1 MPQGTERVNA
11 REVVVTGV
19 SGAAILFPL
28 DILFNLVQQQ
38 SVAWHVLYAGATYVL
53 AVLVALVF
61 PWYMVWKAHH
71 LARLA
76 LGTAL
81 FTLFQ
86 LGVVLG
92 SATIMPAVFK
102 SLHHPND
109 RWSMVW
115 AGFVVWGAFQLLLLE
130 SIRRRLPRLLDR
142 S

>member
-1 MPQGTERVNA
+1 MLFSTERVNA
-11 REVVVTGV
+11 REAVVAGMSV
-19 SGAAILFPL
+19 AAILFPV

-38 SVAWHVLYAGATYVL
+38 SVAWHVLFAGATYVL

-61 PWYMVWKAHH
+61 PWCMAWKGPH

-76 LGTAL
+76 LGNAL

-86 LGVVLG
+86 LGVVLA
-92 SATIMPAVFK
+92 SAAILPPIFK
-102 SLHHPND
+102 GLHHAND

-115 AGFVVWGAFQLLLLE
+115 AGFVVWGAFQFLLLE
-130 SIRRRLPRLLDR
+130 SIRRRLPPLPRD

>member
-53 AVLVALVF
+53 AVL
-61 PWYMVWKAHH
+61 
-71 LARLA
+71 ARLA

-81 FTLFQ
+81 FTLFE